1 MKVDPGF
8 QALYE
13 REFPAVYRAAFLL
26 CGDRQLAEDATQEA
40 FARALVRWRR
50 LGREP
55 WAAGWVTTT
64 ALNVARRQLRRG
76 PPASIGSD
84 VPVEGARDEALDL
97 RAAVRAL
104 PPRQQEAVAL
114 HYLLDMPVA
123 DTAAAMGCNEGTVK
137 SHLARARATLFERM
151 KDPDPDDASEESPW
165 PMTPH

>member
-1 MKVDPGF
+1 VKVDPGF

-64 ALNVARRQLRRG
+64 ALNVARRQLRTG
-76 PPASIGSD
+76 TPAPIGSD
-84 VPVEGARDEALDL
+84 APAEGDDDALDL

-114 HYLLDMPVA
+114 YYLLDMPIA
-123 DTAAAMGCNEGTVK
+123 DTAAAMGCDEGTVK
-137 SHLARARATLFERM
+137 SHLARARGALHARL
-151 KDPDPDDASEESPW
+151 KDPDPDDVSPRS
-165 PMTPH
+165 PHAR